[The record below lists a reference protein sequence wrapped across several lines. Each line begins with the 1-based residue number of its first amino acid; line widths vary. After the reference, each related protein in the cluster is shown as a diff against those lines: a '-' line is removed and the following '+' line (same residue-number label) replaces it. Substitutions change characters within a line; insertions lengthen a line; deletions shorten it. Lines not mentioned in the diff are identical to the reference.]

1 MGWVGGGSTVQS
13 GAEDSRIRQDRYGTH
28 RGPLTLD
35 AGAVEAQGGDAMF
48 LSLHVEHTLVVP
60 LARLG
65 LGQVAG
71 GQCDGLGHAH
81 GDIDLGR
88 GQDLGTVLE
97 GG

>member
-1 MGWVGGGSTVQS
+1 MCCVSAGPEQNHERVL
-13 GAEDSRIRQDRYGTH
+13 TH
-28 RGPLTLD
+28 RGLLTLD
-35 AGAVEAQGGDAMF
+35 AGTVEAQCGDAML

-71 GQCDGLGHAH
+71 GQGDWLGHTH
-81 GDIDLGR
+81 RDVNLGR